1 MLSDRPDIADELM
14 ATLPDAKDI
23 VSPDVLKNIPN
34 TKKAPTVN
42 KLVQTSPISFQNKS
56 VKTNRQMVQS
66 RYQPYSVIRAIN
78 TKTNIA
84 TESRRLVRPPVT
96 SQVALPPLTRHK
108 NSNTQMSTVAMPN
121 YRFSHSFSHS
131 QPSSAHPKLKTPTRN
146 NIFTFDS
153 LFSSPKTLHRQS
165 SAEVLNL
172 LSLSKEQNISTL
184 SSPLMDALASPFTFT
199 ITNQDT
205 TPVSTIQK
213 LVENICCMYN
223 IHDTC
228 ICIYIYIFM
237 LY

>member
-1 MLSDRPDIADELM
+1 
-14 ATLPDAKDI
+14 
-23 VSPDVLKNIPN
+23 
-34 TKKAPTVN
+34 
-42 KLVQTSPISFQNKS
+42 
-56 VKTNRQMVQS
+56 MVQS

-205 TPVSTIQK
+205 TPVSTIQ
-213 LVENICCMYN
+213 NIVANPIEKHPSSVTYSN
-223 IHDTC
+223 FSSTLPTLASVLESSTTSKTSKEFDPLLAASADRTLLASRFSVSFRSIST
-228 ICIYIYIFM
+228 
-237 LY
+237 L